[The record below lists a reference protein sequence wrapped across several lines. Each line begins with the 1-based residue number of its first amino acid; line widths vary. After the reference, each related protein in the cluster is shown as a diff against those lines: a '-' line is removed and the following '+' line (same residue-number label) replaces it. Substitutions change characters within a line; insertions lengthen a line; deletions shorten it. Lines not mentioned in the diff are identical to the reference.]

1 MSNAAEEIE
10 TQLLRALR
18 DVGQGRVAGAIEL
31 SSGRMSALMS
41 EGLMTRTARIVAA
54 LGFRLVPADEPVY
67 EAEYVKSLETL
78 VRLSMAKREAH
89 S

>member
-1 MSNAAEEIE
+1 MSNAEHIE
-10 TQLLRALR
+10 SQLLRSMR
-18 DVGQGRVAGAIEL
+18 DVGQGRVGEAIGV
-31 SSGRMSALMS
+31 SAQRMSGLVN